1 MALSDLSF
9 YQSLVRNAGISYVLR
24 QGLRG
29 NHSRHSPSLTDAC
42 PVPVSPPDAGSSG
55 AQKPM
60 ETPDNDI
67 PSVFLKYRRPAYCVW
82 SYYYLPQDLQEG
94 FTSPRCD
101 LINSIIHNLQWSR
114 KTYTFWPLST
124 FKENVILPDTE
135 LFIKGTNVI
144 KPVYIFIFGSR
155 AFFSLFK
162 DREYTYGPHMF
173 NDHQVIALPD
183 FDSLLPDN
191 RLLKILVWNTLR
203 KYAPA

>member
-1 MALSDLSF
+1 
-9 YQSLVRNAGISYVLR
+9 V
-24 QGLRG
+24 
-29 NHSRHSPSLTDAC
+29 
-42 PVPVSPPDAGSSG
+42 
-55 AQKPM
+55 
-60 ETPDNDI
+60 E
-67 PSVFLKYRRPAYCVW
+67 
-82 SYYYLPQDLQEG
+82 QE
-94 FTSPRCD
+94 
-101 LINSIIHNLQWSR
+101 N
-114 KTYTFWPLST
+114 YTFWPLST